1 MTIAPSS
8 RLGPYEI
15 VSPIGAG
22 GMGEVWRARDTR
34 LERDVAIKVLPP
46 GFADSEE
53 IRRRFEREAKSIS
66 SLNHPHICTLHDI
79 GDENGVLY
87 LVMELIEG
95 ESLADRVKKGPL
107 PLPDVLR
114 IGREIALALHAAH
127 RAGIVHRDLKP
138 GNVMLTKTGAKLLD
152 FGLAK
157 GGGAFAPAVSGTE
170 EMATEHRDRPL
181 TREGTIIGTFQYM
194 APEQLEG
201 ETADPRTDIFALGA
215 VLYEMATGRRAFEG
229 TTRTSLIAAIVSSQP
244 QPISAVAPMSP
255 PALDHVVTKCLE
267 KNPEHRW
274 QSAQDVATELQWI
287 GDAGS
292 QAGVA
297 SVVRVGRKSR
307 ERFAWV
313 AAAVLLIA
321 LAATAYEL
329 VKRIRATGDAKA
341 IRSAIIAADGKPYAY
356 SPNSYGAVLSP
367 DGRRLA
373 FIAPGPDG
381 PDMLFVRSLDVA
393 LAQPLAGTEG
403 AEFPFWSPD
412 GRYLGFFSTG
422 KLRKIEASGGTA
434 VPIVPV
440 STARG
445 GTWGRN
451 DDIIY
456 APATQT
462 GLFRVKASGGAPV
475 EVTKIDLAKGELSH
489 RWPSFLPDGNRF
501 VFSAGSAEGASG
513 DAAGVIVA
521 SLSGDVEP
529 RMVVKGLTRAMYA
542 NGHLIFA
549 REGFLLAQNFDLGKL
564 ELQGEAIP
572 IGENIRQRRDIW
584 ALNYFSASEE
594 GTVVYDGG
602 GSNELQMVEFDRE
615 GREIARLGDPAVFE
629 RIRLSPDGKKI
640 ITTIQDVAD
649 GSGDIWALEPER
661 NVKTRLTFAT
671 SEETSAIW
679 SPDGK
684 RVAFASIAKG
694 ERRIVARSV
703 GGGTAEQEL
712 FRSPDVPSPEDW
724 SWDGQHILFNLLGGK
739 QKTDF
744 WVLPLSGDREPVP
757 IATGEFDEGWGL
769 FSPDGRWIVY
779 LSNESGA
786 YQAYAV
792 RFPQRDSA
800 EKWQLT
806 SNGAEWFVG
815 WREDGRELYYIDSA
829 GFVAALPI
837 QLGEDIEAGVSRQL
851 MKTDSNQGFTVSRD
865 GKRFIL
871 TKRNEG
877 LNTIPTTLLVNWPA
891 ILPR

>member
-1 MTIAPSS
+1 MTITPSS

-34 LERDVAIKVLPP
+34 LDRDVAIKVLPP
-46 GFADSEE
+46 GFAENEE

-79 GDENGVLY
+79 GEENGVLY

-114 IGREIALALHAAH
+114 VGREIALALHAAH

-157 GGGAFAPAVSGTE
+157 GGGAFAPVVSGTE
-170 EMATEHRDRPL
+170 SMATEHRDRPL

-201 ETADPRTDIFALGA
+201 ETADQRTDIFALGA

-229 TTRTSLIAAIVSSQP
+229 SSRTSLIAAIVSSQP
-244 QPISAVAPMSP
+244 QPISAVAPMTP

-313 AAAVLLIA
+313 AAAVLLVA

-329 VKRIRATGDAKA
+329 VKRIRATGASRV
-341 IRSAIIAADGKPYAY
+341 IRSAIVGADGKPYAY

-373 FIAPGPDG
+373 FVAMGQG
-381 PDMLFVRSLDVA
+381 GAEMLFVRSLDGA

-403 AEFPFWSPD
+403 AAFPFWSPD
-412 GRYLGFFSTG
+412 SRYLGFFAAG
-422 KLRKIEASGGTA
+422 KLKKIEAAGGPA
-434 VPIVPV
+434 VSLASV
-440 STARG
+440 SASRG
-445 GTWGRN
+445 GSWGRN
-451 DDIIY
+451 DDILY
-456 APATQT
+456 SPDTQT

-475 EVTKIDLAKGELSH
+475 EVTKVDLARGELSH
-489 RWPSFLPDGNRF
+489 RWPSFLPDGERF

-513 DAAGVIVA
+513 EAAGVSVA
-521 SLSGDVEP
+521 SLATDEKP
-529 RMVVKGLTRAMYA
+529 TMVVKGLTRAMYA
-542 NGHLIFA
+542 NGHLLFA
-549 REGFLLAQNFDLGKL
+549 RDGFLLAQKFDLAKL

-572 IGENIRQRRDIW
+572 IGENIRQRNDIW
-584 ALNYFSASEE
+584 ALTYFSVSDE
-594 GTVVYDGG
+594 GTVVYEGG
-602 GSNELQMVEFDRE
+602 GSNELQIVEFDRE
-615 GREIARLGDPAVFE
+615 GKEVARLGDPAIFD

-640 ITTIQDVAD
+640 VATIQDPA
-649 GSGDIWALEPER
+649 A
-661 NVKTRLTFAT
+661 
-671 SEETSAIW
+671 
-679 SPDGK
+679 
-684 RVAFASIAKG
+684 
-694 ERRIVARSV
+694 
-703 GGGTAEQEL
+703 GGA
-712 FRSPDVPSPEDW
+712 
-724 SWDGQHILFNLLGGK
+724 
-739 QKTDF
+739 
-744 WVLPLSGDREPVP
+744 
-757 IATGEFDEGWGL
+757 
-769 FSPDGRWIVY
+769 
-779 LSNESGA
+779 
-786 YQAYAV
+786 
-792 RFPQRDSA
+792 
-800 EKWQLT
+800 
-806 SNGAEWFVG
+806 
-815 WREDGRELYYIDSA
+815 
-829 GFVAALPI
+829 
-837 QLGEDIEAGVSRQL
+837 
-851 MKTDSNQGFTVSRD
+851 
-865 GKRFIL
+865 
-871 TKRNEG
+871 
-877 LNTIPTTLLVNWPA
+877 
-891 ILPR
+891 